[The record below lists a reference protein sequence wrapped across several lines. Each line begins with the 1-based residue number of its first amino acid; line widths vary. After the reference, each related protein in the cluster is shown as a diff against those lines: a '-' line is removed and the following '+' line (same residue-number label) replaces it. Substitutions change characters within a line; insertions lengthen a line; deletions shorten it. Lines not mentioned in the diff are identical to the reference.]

1 MRQNEGKGNSELSCT
16 FCGPGTWSTWEVVTD
31 DGLIFACDRHHAE
44 MSQARIIRLE
54 RMKGKD
60 GWDKISEPR
69 LINEEFVDDYE

>member
-1 MRQNEGKGNSELSCT
+1 
-16 FCGPGTWSTWEVVTD
+16 
-31 DGLIFACDRHHAE
+31 